1 MSGQIMKVH
10 FKLHK
15 GKPNKLGRVPIMA
28 QWKIGGVT
36 KSLSTKLNV
45 LPERWTFERTLGL
58 TKDDKVINAELD
70 RIRMAVMDK
79 FHEMLQRGEIVTAE
93 KLKCAV
99 TGNGYSDKPR
109 SFIEV
114 FDLWLEDYA
123 KSIGITT
130 SKRTF
135 DKYVVVRNRLQLFIK
150 ERFNMSDMLLE
161 DVNPK
166 FINDFDTYIRQ
177 NYQVAHNHAMKIRQK
192 LRTIFKMAHDNG
204 WVSKNP
210 FAAVKI
216 QYDPVEREVLT
227 KSELTTL
234 MQTDM
239 QIERLDRV
247 RDVFVFCCFTG
258 LAHCDVYSL
267 KPENIVIDD
276 NGQPW
281 IKTSRQKTSVS
292 VDVPLLEIPQM
303 IIAKYKGDKKL
314 RGALLPVLSNDCTN
328 IYLKEVATL
337 CHIKKNLTFH
347 MARHTFATTVALS
360 NGVPI
365 ESVSKMLGHRN
376 IRTTQIYAKVM
387 NDKLAEDMSKLATRI
402 CGDFNPNMGTSST
415 QTSQA
420 QHSA

>member
-28 QWKIGGVT
+28 QWKIGGVQ

-58 TKDDKVINAELD
+58 TKDDKMINAELD
-70 RIRMAVMDK
+70 RIRMAIMEK

-99 TGNGYSDKPR
+99 TGNGHSGHPR
-109 SFIEV
+109 SFVEV

-135 DKYVVVRNRLQLFIK
+135 DKYVVVRNRLQLFIQ

-166 FINDFDTYIRQ
+166 FINDFDTYIRH

-210 FAAVKI
+210 FAAVRI

-227 KSELTTL
+227 KSELASL

-239 QIERLDRV
+239 QIERLERV
-247 RDVFVFCCFTG
+247 RDIFVFSCFTG
-258 LAHCDVYSL
+258 LAHCDVYRL
-267 KPENIVIDD
+267 KPENIIVDD

-292 VDVPLLEIPQM
+292 VNVPLLEIPQM
-303 IIAKYKGDKKL
+303 IIAKYKDDKTLK
-314 RGALLPVLSNDCTN
+314 GSLLPVLSNDCTN

-337 CHIKKNLTFH
+337 CRIKKKLTFH
-347 MARHTFATTVALS
+347 VARHTFATTVALS

-387 NDKLAEDMSKLATRI
+387 NDKLSEDMNRLASRI
-402 CGDFNPNMGTSST
+402 SGDFVTSFGNSST
-415 QTSQA
+415 TTPQA

>member
-28 QWKIGGVT
+28 QWKIGGVQ

-58 TKDDKVINAELD
+58 TKDDKMINAELD
-70 RIRMAVMDK
+70 RIRMAIMEK

-99 TGNGYSDKPR
+99 TGNGHSGHPR
-109 SFIEV
+109 SFVEV

-135 DKYVVVRNRLQLFIK
+135 DKYVVVRNRLQLFIQ

-210 FAAVKI
+210 FAAVRI

-227 KSELTTL
+227 KSELATL

-239 QIERLDRV
+239 QIERLERV
-247 RDVFVFCCFTG
+247 RDIFVFSCFTG
-258 LAHCDVYSL
+258 LAHCDVYRL
-267 KPENIVIDD
+267 KPENIIVDD

-292 VDVPLLEIPQM
+292 VNVPLLEIPQM
-303 IIAKYKGDKKL
+303 IIAKYKDDKTL
-314 RGALLPVLSNDCTN
+314 QGSLLPVLSNDCTN

-337 CHIKKNLTFH
+337 CRIKKKLTFH
-347 MARHTFATTVALS
+347 VARHTFATTVALS

-387 NDKLAEDMSKLATRI
+387 NDKLSEDMSKLASRI
-402 CGDFNPNMGTSST
+402 SGDFVTSFGNSST
-415 QTSQA
+415 TTPQA

>member
-28 QWKIGGVT
+28 QWKIGGVQ

-58 TKDDKVINAELD
+58 TKDDKMINAELD
-70 RIRMAVMDK
+70 RIRMAIMEK

-99 TGNGYSDKPR
+99 TGNGHSGHPR
-109 SFIEV
+109 SFVEV

-135 DKYVVVRNRLQLFIK
+135 DKYVVVRNRLQLFIQ

-210 FAAVKI
+210 FAAVRI

-227 KSELTTL
+227 KSELASL

-239 QIERLDRV
+239 QIERLERV
-247 RDVFVFCCFTG
+247 RDIFVFSCFTG
-258 LAHCDVYSL
+258 LAHCDVYRL
-267 KPENIVIDD
+267 KPENIIVDD

-292 VDVPLLEIPQM
+292 VNVPLLEIPQM
-303 IIAKYKGDKKL
+303 IIAKYKDDKTL
-314 RGALLPVLSNDCTN
+314 NGSLLPVLSNDCTN

-337 CHIKKNLTFH
+337 CRIKKKLTFH
-347 MARHTFATTVALS
+347 VARHTFATTVALS

-387 NDKLAEDMSKLATRI
+387 NDKLSEDMNRLASRI
-402 CGDFNPNMGTSST
+402 SGDFVTSFGNSST
-415 QTSQA
+415 TTPQA

>member
-1 MSGQIMKVH
+1 MKVH

-28 QWKIGGVT
+28 QWKIGGVL

-58 TKDDKVINAELD
+58 TKDDKMINAELD
-70 RIRMAVMDK
+70 RIRMAIMDK
-79 FHEMLQRGEIVTAE
+79 FHEMLQRGEIVTAV
-93 KLKCAV
+93 KLECAV
-99 TGNGYSDKPR
+99 SGNGYSEHPR
-109 SFIEV
+109 SFVEV

-135 DKYVVVRNRLQLFIK
+135 DKYVVVRNRLQLFIQ
-150 ERFNMSDMLLE
+150 ERYNMSDMLLE

-192 LRTIFKMAHDNG
+192 LRTIFKVAHDNG

-227 KSELTTL
+227 KSELATL

-239 QIERLDRV
+239 QIDRLERV

-258 LAHCDVYSL
+258 LAHCDVFTL

-276 NGQPW
+276 NGQHW

-292 VDVPLLEIPQM
+292 VNVPLLEIPQM
-303 IIAKYKGDKKL
+303 IIAKYKDDKTLK
-314 RGALLPVLSNDCTN
+314 GSLLPVLSNDCTN

-337 CHIKKNLTFH
+337 CRIKKKLTFH
-347 MARHTFATTVALS
+347 VARHTFATTVALS

-376 IRTTQIYAKVM
+376 IRTTQIYAKVIK
-387 NDKLAEDMSKLATRI
+387 DKLAEDMNNLATRI
-402 CGDFNPNMGTSST
+402 CGDYSI
-415 QTSQA
+415 QTSNIA
-420 QHSA
+420 IHIS

>member
-1 MSGQIMKVH
+1 MKVH

-28 QWKIGGVT
+28 QWKIGGVQ

-58 TKDDKVINAELD
+58 TKDDKMINAELD
-70 RIRMAVMDK
+70 RIRMAIMEK

-99 TGNGYSDKPR
+99 TGNGHSGHPR
-109 SFIEV
+109 SFVEV

-135 DKYVVVRNRLQLFIK
+135 DKYVVVRNRLQLFIQ

-192 LRTIFKMAHDNG
+192 LRTIFKMAYDNG

-210 FAAVKI
+210 FAAVRI

-227 KSELTTL
+227 KSELASL

-239 QIERLDRV
+239 QIERLERV
-247 RDVFVFCCFTG
+247 RDIFVFSCFTG
-258 LAHCDVYSL
+258 LAHCDVYRL
-267 KPENIVIDD
+267 KPENIIVDD
-276 NGQPW
+276 NG
-281 IKTSRQKTSVS
+281 
-292 VDVPLLEIPQM
+292 
-303 IIAKYKGDKKL
+303 KY
-314 RGALLPVLSNDCTN
+314 
-328 IYLKEVATL
+328 
-337 CHIKKNLTFH
+337 
-347 MARHTFATTVALS
+347 
-360 NGVPI
+360 
-365 ESVSKMLGHRN
+365 
-376 IRTTQIYAKVM
+376 
-387 NDKLAEDMSKLATRI
+387 
-402 CGDFNPNMGTSST
+402 
-415 QTSQA
+415 
-420 QHSA
+420 